1 MKKTILM
8 LSLAIISGNVLNAQ
22 SDKKYEKLYYK
33 NITQEGERYSVE
45 VDNAVSTPGETKFK
59 LKIINK
65 TADFLILKPEECK
78 FTINGKDM
86 MPKEKWLII
95 KPFGSDFRIINL
107 KGPGYN
113 AVKNYSF
120 STDGIYT
127 ASPNGTVVKA
137 DDFKLPPSKNDFVAG
152 DFKCNMDKLSKETD
166 KTEAKF
172 KVVYGGNKI
181 GFIDPLK
188 SAAKM
193 PDGNEYASKYS
204 AGLLGG
210 SGPIMLMKGE
220 NDSFTIKWERMEG
233 GRKMDMQKVEMIIQ
247 WRETFTE
254 SPLVKEKA
262 TTLNFEFDQAMSDA
276 KK

>member
-1 MKKTILM
+1 MKKSILM
-8 LSLAIISGNVLNAQ
+8 MALVIATGSVALAQ
-22 SDKKYEKLYYK
+22 KEKKYDKLYYK
-33 NITQEGERYSVE
+33 NITQDGERYSVE
-45 VDNAVSTPGETKFK
+45 VDNAVSTEGETKFK
-59 LKIINK
+59 LKITNK
-65 TADFLILKPEECK
+65 TGDYLILKPEECK

-86 MPKEKWLII
+86 MPKEKWLVI

-137 DDFKLPPSKNDFVAG
+137 PDFKLPPAKNDFVAG
-152 DFKCNMDKLSKETD
+152 DFKCNMDKLSKESD

-172 KVVYGGNKI
+172 KVVYSGSKV

-220 NDSFTIKWERMEG
+220 NDAFTIKWERMEG
-233 GRKMDMQKVEMIIQ
+233 GRKMDMQLVEMIIQ

-254 SPLVKEKA
+254 APLVKEKA
-262 TTLNFEFDQAMSDA
+262 TTLNFEFDQAMTEG

>member
-1 MKKTILM
+1 MKKSILM
-8 LSLAIISGNVLNAQ
+8 MALVIATGSVTLAQ
-22 SDKKYEKLYYK
+22 KEKKYDKLYYK
-33 NITQEGERYSVE
+33 NITQDGEKYSVE
-45 VDNAVSTPGETKFK
+45 VDNAVSTEGETKFK
-59 LKIINK
+59 LKITNK
-65 TADFLILKPEECK
+65 TGDYLILKPEECK
-78 FTINGKDM
+78 FTINGKEM

-95 KPFGSDFRIINL
+95 KPFGSDFKIINL
-107 KGPGYN
+107 KGSDYN
-113 AVKNYSF
+113 KVKNYSF

-152 DFKCNMDKLSKETD
+152 DFKCNMDKLSKESD

-172 KVVYGGNKI
+172 KVVYGGSKV

-233 GRKMDMQKVEMIIQ
+233 GRKMDMQLVEMMIQ

-254 SPLVKEKA
+254 APLVKEKA
-262 TTLNFEFDQAMSDA
+262 TTLNFEFDEAMSDA